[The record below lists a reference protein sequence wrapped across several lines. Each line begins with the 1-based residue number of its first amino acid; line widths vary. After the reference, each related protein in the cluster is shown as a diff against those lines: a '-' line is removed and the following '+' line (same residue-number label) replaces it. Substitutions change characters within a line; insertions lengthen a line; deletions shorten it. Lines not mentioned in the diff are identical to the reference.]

1 MRSKGKTTAF
11 SAAITAAGSTAKA
24 NAKMTIRLA
33 IKTFPL
39 DARTA
44 FSAA

>member
-1 MRSKGKTTAF
+1 MTAF
-11 SAAITAAGSTAKA
+11 WTAKLAAGYSVNA
-24 NAKMTIRLA
+24 NANMTIRLA

-44 FSAA
+44 LSAV